1 MDKEERRE
9 WEAAEG
15 MEKAERSAC
24 MERERVHEWVRIK
37 MWTREARVVGEVAGA
52 VGGRGGEGMHVG
64 TRGIGGG
71 VCVWRCWGKE
81 GGGTVVARDQ
91 PASRSKEA
99 RKKCWDFFVS
109 SVWL

>member
-1 MDKEERRE
+1 MYGEGKKE
-9 WEAAEG
+9 
-15 MEKAERSAC
+15 
-24 MERERVHEWVRIK
+24 RIMRGSGGDGSGWK
-37 MWTREARVVGEVAGA
+37 VGEVAGA